1 MQSSDLKSLQYFH
14 IKINSILFDVCIKIY
29 KAVNFPKPELAE
41 EDMLDHVNFN
51 QLFYFWVIAKEGSIK
66 KAGEKLRLTPA
77 GLSGQ
82 LRYLEEF
89 FGKKLFDREV
99 RKLVLNDTGK
109 IVFDYAGNIFKQSEE
124 MVRAVQQP
132 QPKKQTLLRIGVLPS
147 LSKTHIHDFIFPLWK
162 DKSVSVTVVENKFD
176 ELFFQLGQGELDLVL
191 SDRPSFVKSRKFR
204 SFKLKPRKII
214 AVGNQSFVSAR
225 KRFPKS
231 LSGLPLIHLT
241 QHSHLRSEIDDYF
254 EMHNVQPQIIGEAD
268 DVILLRLGAE
278 RGICFTILPQNTVYE
293 AIAEGRLFRLGELK
307 GINSDMWAM
316 VKAKTKCEKILEKTI
331 QKFQA
336 LK

>member
-1 MQSSDLKSLQYFH
+1 
-14 IKINSILFDVCIKIY
+14 
-29 KAVNFPKPELAE
+29 
-41 EDMLDHVNFN
+41 MLDRVNFN
-51 QLFYFWVIAKEGSIK
+51 QLYYFWVIAKEGSIK
-66 KAGEKLRLTPA
+66 KASEKLRLTPA

-89 FGKKLFDREV
+89 FGKKLFDREI
-99 RKLVLNDTGK
+99 RKLVLNDIGK
-109 IVFDYAGNIFKQSEE
+109 MVFDYSENIFKQSEE

-162 DKSVSVTVVENKFD
+162 DKSVSVTVVENKLD
-176 ELFFQLGQGELDLVL
+176 ELFYQLGQGGLELVL
-191 SDRPSFVKSRKFR
+191 SDRPSFVESRKFR

-214 AVGNQSFVSAR
+214 AVGNRSFVSAK

-241 QHSHLRSEIDDYF
+241 RHSHLRSEIDDYF

-278 RGICFTILPQNTVYE
+278 RGICFAVLPQNTVHE
-293 AIAEGRLFRLGELK
+293 AIAAGRLLKLGELK

-331 QKFQA
+331 QKFQTF
-336 LK
+336 K